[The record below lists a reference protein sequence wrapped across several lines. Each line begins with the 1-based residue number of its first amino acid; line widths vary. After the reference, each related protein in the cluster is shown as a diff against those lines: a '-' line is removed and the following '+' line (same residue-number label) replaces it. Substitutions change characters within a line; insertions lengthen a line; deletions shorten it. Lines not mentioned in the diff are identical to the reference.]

1 MKGIPTVFGRLILS
15 PPVIVDP
22 TWSIRSPNFSWNF
35 LCVFNRLSR
44 SRNTRKKI
52 IWARNMPVGYRETI
66 LLLYNK
72 EKETTIQYVWWLLIS
87 ACFSLN
93 LMIPIF
99 TKQFIATVGYKFK
112 LRSSLQTS
120 KEVRYRFFSYFYRRE
135 FASITGLVMGDNQL
149 TDSGA
154 TLVAVCQ
161 MNSTNDVDRNMGIC
175 KDLINKAKSR
185 GAKVKMIC
193 ILKCFVS

>member
-1 MKGIPTVFGRLILS
+1 M
-15 PPVIVDP
+15 
-22 TWSIRSPNFSWNF
+22 
-35 LCVFNRLSR
+35 
-44 SRNTRKKI
+44 
-52 IWARNMPVGYRETI
+52 WARNIPVGYRETI

-87 ACFSLN
+87 AFFSLN

-99 TKQFIATVGYKFK
+99 TKQFIATVGYKLK

-185 GAKVKMIC
+185 GAKVKMIW